1 MNPLEMLA
9 KMQGGRGGMPQMRGM
24 PRGRG
29 GRGRGRGMPI
39 PGYTYASMPP
49 RIDLKTLE
57 TKYKVDPKKW
67 RCIYTCYLDI
77 TKTIDEG
84 RKISKKYCCKDPH
97 VNDIADVC
105 KYLGLP
111 YYIEVKILYTVYLL

>member
-1 MNPLEMLA
+1 MANMNPLEMLA
-9 KMQGGRGGMPQMRGM
+9 QMQGGRGGTAQMRGM

-29 GRGRGRGMPI
+29 GRGGRGGLGRGMPI

-67 RCIYTCYLDI
+67 
-77 TKTIDEG
+77 
-84 RKISKKYCCKDPH
+84 
-97 VNDIADVC
+97 
-105 KYLGLP
+105 
-111 YYIEVKILYTVYLL
+111 